1 MVDFIRLTMPDISP
15 IVVPT
20 KDIARIIPRLA
31 TGTGSRVQCYK
42 QEPFAV
48 LETPDEIGE
57 MLGAACA
64 APEATEESTQARMHF
79 RVYEV
84 NILANASPDY
94 VAAYLRQSGA
104 TVEWP
109 EGDVS

>member
-64 APEATEESTQARMHF
+64 APTATEERTSKPVHF
-79 RVYEV
+79 TAQDVRDLC
-84 NILANASPDY
+84 NGLTSIIPAILRN
-94 VAAYLRQSGA
+94 RGA
-104 TVEWP
+104 TVEWLKG
-109 EGDVS
+109 EIR

>member
-1 MVDFIRLTMPDISP
+1 MIDFIRLTMPDTSP

-20 KDIARIIPRLA
+20 KDVARVIPRPFGGA
-31 TGTGSRVQCYK
+31 FVHCYK
-42 QEPFAV
+42 QESFSV
-48 LETPDEIGE
+48 LETPAEIGE